1 MRRSLVL
8 IFMGLFVLGSA
19 AQAAEPVRLILDTDI
34 GNDIDDALALAMIHS
49 LENRAEAR
57 LLAVTITKDNRWS
70 APYVD
75 LEDTFYGRPDIP
87 IGVVHRGKTH
97 EDAKYTRTLSQS
109 RDSAGNYVFPHRI
122 TDGSDAP
129 DAVALLQRILEQ
141 QPDESVTIVQ
151 IGFSTNLTR
160 LLKESGGPGL
170 VKRKVKL
177 LCLMA
182 GNFARPEPEYNVAT
196 DADSAQYLF
205 AKWPTPMIFSGFE
218 IGEQV
223 KFSYESVLKDFNY
236 TDNHPVAEA
245 FKIYQPA
252 GTDRPNWDSTAVL
265 YAIRPD
271 RGYFELSKPG
281 RVSLGPKHTT
291 VFTPDPNGNCRYL
304 ILKADQILRVEAVI
318 ETLVSEPPLRNSLS
332 ARVQRVAF

>member
-1 MRRSLVL
+1 MA
-8 IFMGLFVLGSA
+8 LFVLGSA
-19 AQAAEPVRLILDTDI
+19 ARAAEPVRLILDTDI
-34 GNDIDDALALAMIHS
+34 GNDIDDALALALINS
-49 LENRAEAR
+49 LENRAEVR

-70 APYVD
+70 APFVD

-87 IGVVHRGKTH
+87 IGVVHKGKTH
-97 EDAKYTRTLSQS
+97 DDSKYTRELSQR

-141 QPDESVTIVQ
+141 QPDDSVTIVQ

-160 LLKESGGPGL
+160 LLKEAGGREL
-170 VKRKVKL
+170 IKRKVKL

-182 GNFARPEPEYNVAT
+182 GNFVRPQPEYNVYT
-196 DADSAQYLF
+196 DADAAQYLF
-205 AKWPTPMIFSGFE
+205 TNWPTPMIFSGFE
-218 IGEQV
+218 IGERV
-223 KFSYESVLKDFNY
+223 KFSYDSALKDFNY
-236 TDNHPVAEA
+236 TDSHPVAEA
-245 FKIYQPA
+245 FKIFQPV
-252 GTDRPNWDSTAVL
+252 GKDRPNWDSTAVL

-291 VFTPDPNGNCRYL
+291 VFTPDPNGNCQYL

-318 ETLVSEPPLRNSLS
+318 ETLVSEPPLRTSLG
-332 ARVQRVAF
+332 AGAQRVSF

>member
-1 MRRSLVL
+1 M
-8 IFMGLFVLGSA
+8 
-19 AQAAEPVRLILDTDI
+19 
-34 GNDIDDALALAMIHS
+34 
-49 LENRAEAR
+49 
-57 LLAVTITKDNRWS
+57 TITKDNRWS

-141 QPDESVTIVQ
+141 QPDDSVTIVQ

-160 LLKESGGPGL
+160 LLKESGGPEL

-182 GNFARPEPEYNVAT
+182 GNFARPEPEYNVST

-205 AKWPTPMIFSGFE
+205 ANWPTPMIFSGFE

-223 KFSYESVLKDFNY
+223 TFSYESILKDFNY
-236 TDNHPVAEA
+236 TDTP
-245 FKIYQPA
+245 
-252 GTDRPNWDSTAVL
+252 S
-265 YAIRPD
+265 
-271 RGYFELSKPG
+271 G
-281 RVSLGPKHTT
+281 RRSLQ
-291 VFTPDPNGNCRYL
+291 N
-304 ILKADQILRVEAVI
+304 
-318 ETLVSEPPLRNSLS
+318 LS
-332 ARVQRVAF
+332 AGRKGSPQLGFDRSASMRYGPTGGTSSFPKRDGLAWARSTRRFSLRTRMEIAGILF